1 MSNLQ
6 NTRRKLVLIE
16 AAKASL
22 ALIDPDP
29 ACEEWVRYMAVVSA
43 LEALETEYSGEL
55 AWREMSFGALPQ
67 GAILREVSDG

>member
-29 ACEEWVRYMAVVSA
+29 ACAEWVPYMAVVSA
-43 LEALETEYSGEL
+43 TG
-55 AWREMSFGALPQ
+55 GA
-67 GAILREVSDG
+67 RS